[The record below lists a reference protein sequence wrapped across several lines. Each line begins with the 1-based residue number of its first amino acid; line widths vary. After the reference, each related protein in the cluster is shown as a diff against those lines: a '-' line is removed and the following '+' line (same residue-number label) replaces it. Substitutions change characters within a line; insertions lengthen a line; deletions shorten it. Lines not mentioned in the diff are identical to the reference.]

1 MLFTHTHTHTHDK
14 PTALYVFLQREHS
27 GCKQL
32 QENIYWK
39 CQSSVTQKSMPRV
52 EQLTF
57 LFLDMC
63 VCFPR
68 GRRKGKDAKGKE
80 RGEAMVELLQLIE
93 TLQKKNVRYS
103 TAINQH

>member
-1 MLFTHTHTHTHDK
+1 
-14 PTALYVFLQREHS
+14 
-27 GCKQL
+27 
-32 QENIYWK
+32 
-39 CQSSVTQKSMPRV
+39 MPRV